1 MNEKL
6 LVALLGAVPGM
17 LVPILAWIQQRSRQ
31 ARNEKCLERAMK
43 ELELIERLLEVHA
56 KHGMGGAA
64 EMISGKLREKLASL
78 AEECIGQV
86 GERLALTIPHEPRSL
101 VRRGLLLYFPQ
112 SLGGWLLHIP
122 FYMILGSWISLWLAF
137 LWKVLDGSYVF
148 EKLPNLLLIQ
158 FAAAVVMVLLQRFG
172 SRLDRQMQSS

>member
-1 MNEKL
+1 
-6 LVALLGAVPGM
+6 
-17 LVPILAWIQQRSRQ
+17 
-31 ARNEKCLERAMK
+31 MK

-56 KHGMGGAA
+56 KHGMSGDA

-78 AEECIGQV
+78 ADECLGQV
-86 GERLALTIPHEPRSL
+86 GERLALTIRHEPRSL